1 MLLSKFSAL
10 QLQDLAISPEIRD
23 PRLNTAECVIEGH
36 EPDMEATGRS
46 YYIMA
51 IILCTLLF
59 AFYFGS
65 FLGHGFNYCELNAQ
79 WSEDH
84 KTRSR
89 NLDTGSQEGNRIR
102 RKNTARAL
110 CYLGYLLTI
119 VCSPFYIANFFL
131 LYQHYFGE
139 ISFAMI
145 AAWLSFVWFTK
156 VVIFCCPPGCK
167 RMLHFMPPE
176 SRRGVSSTTDATRG
190 RLVDAGLFFRE
201 LVKKHFMFNEHL
213 CKKDFPFIIRAVLGL
228 SPPGMLTCCF
238 CSCWMLIGIM
248 LNPTWGLTLT
258 MLIGFS
264 LAAFTY
270 EVYQYYSISNDLKLR
285 TTSSSNLNMPKAL
298 LFKAQI
304 VIYCFFGLLVVICL
318 DIVIV
323 LAGQS
328 YNGRETADETLKT
341 ALLSALGAF
350 VSWVSWK
357 TGPLTVSQGSEER
370 QTQSPPSG
378 TSANEDHTPRHPPP
392 AGDSLTVNGQTFEK
406 FSLFPAT
413 FLISNTGNI
422 QRNATLGRE
431 SLSDIAT
438 AADAHQPPSSDTSTN
453 TQDLRR
459 EALRR
464 GDSSSVTVDVHQHP
478 SDTAANTGQ
487 TPRNHQ
493 PPLETYV
500 DSSTEDS
507 QTIEHVQLIPVY
519 ESTV

>member
-1 MLLSKFSAL
+1 
-10 QLQDLAISPEIRD
+10 
-23 PRLNTAECVIEGH
+23 
-36 EPDMEATGRS
+36 
-46 YYIMA
+46 MA
-51 IILCTLLF
+51 ILHFSFFF
-59 AFYFGS
+59 AFFFGS

-79 WSEDH
+79 WSECNH
-84 KTRSR
+84 KTGIR
-89 NLDTGSQEGNRIR
+89 NLDTGSQEGNQIR
-102 RKNTARAL
+102 KKNTARAL

-119 VCSPFYIANFFL
+119 VCSPLYIANFIL

-139 ISFAMI
+139 ILFATN
-145 AAWLSFVWFTK
+145 AAWLSLLWFTK
-156 VVIFCCPPGCK
+156 ALVFCFPPVFDRK
-167 RMLHFMPPE
+167 LNLMRPE
-176 SRRGVSSTTDATRG
+176 PRRGLTDATRS
-190 RLVDAGLFFRE
+190 RLVDAGLFFRF
-201 LVKKHFMFNEHL
+201 LVKKHFVLNEHRF
-213 CKKDFPFIIRAVLGL
+213 KKDFPFIIRAVLGL
-228 SPPGMLTCCF
+228 SPPGMLTFCF
-238 CSCWMLIGIM
+238 CSCWMLIGMM

-258 MLIGFS
+258 MIIGFS

-270 EVYQYYSISNDLKLR
+270 AVYQYYSISNDLKLLSITFPFPLR
-285 TTSSSNLNMPKAL
+285 TTEYPTSSNLNMRKAL
-298 LFKAQI
+298 FFKKQI
-304 VIYCFFGLLVVICL
+304 VTYCFFGFFVVICL

-323 LAGQS
+323 FAGQS

-357 TGPLTVSQGSEER
+357 TGPLNVSQGSEER
-370 QTQSPPSG
+370 ETQSPPSG

-438 AADAHQPPSSDTSTN
+438 AADVHQPPSSDTSTN
-453 TQDLRR
+453 TQDIRR

-478 SDTAANTGQ
+478 SDTVANTGQ

-493 PPLETYV
+493 PSLETYV

-507 QTIEHVQLIPVY
+507 QTIENVRLISVY